1 MNNHDVILF
10 NSRDELLRIEV
21 SKVVY
26 FEADGNYTHVILANK
41 LNFSVLM
48 NLAKM
53 EKVLADNLQ
62 ERASRFMRIGKRF
75 IVNTNYIIHVQ
86 TLKQRMVLSDGVSF
100 AYSLNISKEEL
111 KNVKNVIVNVRL

>member
-10 NSRDELLRIEV
+10 NSRDELFRIEV
-21 SKVVY
+21 SKIVY
-26 FEADGNYTHVILANK
+26 FEADGNYTHIILANK
-41 LNFSVLM
+41 LNFAVLM

-75 IVNTNYIIHVQ
+75 IINTSFIVHVH
-86 TLKQRMVLSDGVSF
+86 TLKQRMVLSDGLTF
-100 AYSLNISKEEL
+100 AYSLSISKEAL
-111 KNVKNVIVNVRL
+111 KNVKKVIVSTRL